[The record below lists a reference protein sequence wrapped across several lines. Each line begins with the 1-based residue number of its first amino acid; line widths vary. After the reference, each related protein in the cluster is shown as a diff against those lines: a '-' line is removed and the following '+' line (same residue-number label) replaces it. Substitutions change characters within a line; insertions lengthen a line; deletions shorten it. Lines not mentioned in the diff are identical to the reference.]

1 MFDTGSSMVYILTD
15 KCDKALCPQE
25 NKYSTLSGGSY
36 KADSD
41 GVHDALAKCYGQ
53 GCVKGS
59 VSKDTIC
66 FGGAKDSPCIDG
78 ATFLAVDEAS
88 DIDKDKFSGIV
99 GLGPKS
105 DQARMPAFVE
115 QMGDLGGVGGQNTVT
130 PIFSIY
136 LSNAESAKGK
146 IIFGGYDVA
155 QYAKSGL
162 TEKDIY
168 WANQAHKTDYFW
180 TLNMGQ
186 ISFGDGTKFTTD
198 SNHLII
204 DSGVS
209 YSLIP
214 SADFN
219 NLTQLLEKKYGVTCG
234 KKENADK
241 KKEGNTAQANPS
253 DCTCKD
259 ISSLPSLKFNLLA
272 FKEDTHP
279 KEI

>member
-1 MFDTGSSMVYILTD
+1 MFDTGSSMIYILTD
-15 KCDKALCPQE
+15 KCDKNLCPQE
-25 NKYSTLSGGSY
+25 NKFSALASGSY
-36 KADSD
+36 KADAD
-41 GVHDALAKCYGQ
+41 GSKDPLAHCYGQ
-53 GCVKGS
+53 GCVTGS

-78 ATFLAVDEAS
+78 ATFLAVDEAT

-115 QMGDLGGVGGQNTVT
+115 QMGDLGGVGGENSVR
-130 PIFSIY
+130 PMFSIY

-146 IIFGGYDVA
+146 IIFGGYDIA

-186 ISFGDGTKFTTD
+186 IAFGDGTKFTTE
-198 SNHLII
+198 SKMLIL

-219 NLTQLLEKKYGVTCG
+219 TLTQLLEKKYGVTCG

-241 KKEGNTAQANPS
+241 KKDG
-253 DCTCKD
+253 
-259 ISSLPSLKFNLLA
+259 
-272 FKEDTHP
+272 
-279 KEI
+279 